1 MVASYFTQFLL
12 LTWKNIVLQRR
23 KVCVTVF
30 EIVLPLALPILLK
43 IIRGLGDVDPKLRP
57 ATVYQANDYSIFF
70 DFRVLYSPNTTLLQ
84 NIMNE
89 TGVIINGIAYTT
101 PSWIIMFVD
110 FYLKLCV

>member
-12 LTWKNIVLQRR
+12 LTWKNVLLQRR

-30 EIVLPLALPILLK
+30 EIVLPLVLPILLI

-57 ATVYQANDYSIFF
+57 PTVYQSDDYSFYV
-70 DFRVLYSPNTTLLQ
+70 DFGVLYSPNTTLLQ

-101 PSWIIMFVD
+101 SRES
-110 FYLKLCV
+110 

>member
-1 MVASYFTQFLL
+1 M
-12 LTWKNIVLQRR
+12 
-23 KVCVTVF
+23 TVF

-57 ATVYQANDYSIFF
+57 ATVYQSDDYSKNFF

-101 PSWIIMFVD
+101 SRES
-110 FYLKLCV
+110 

>member
-12 LTWKNIVLQRR
+12 LTWKNSLLQRR

-101 PSWIIMFVD
+101 PS
-110 FYLKLCV
+110 

>member
-12 LTWKNIVLQRR
+12 LTWKNILLQRR

-57 ATVYQANDYSIFF
+57 ATVYQANDYSNFF

-101 PSWIIMFVD
+101 SRES
-110 FYLKLCV
+110 